1 MIFTDIISET
11 TGGFNGGGG
20 YKKMTNDYKTVKL
33 SPLGLATLVLT
44 AAFLAFLLGWFFRGL
59 GGGEAVRVR
68 TENMTGVVETQALP
82 TPTPAEGTETAEKI
96 DINTADAALLQ
107 TLPGIGEKRAADIV
121 AYREEHGPFRIV
133 EQLTDVPG
141 IGEGTLAGL
150 IDYVTVT
157 ENAGGAQ

>member
-1 MIFTDIISET
+1 
-11 TGGFNGGGG
+11 
-20 YKKMTNDYKTVKL
+20 MTKDYKTVKL
-33 SPLGLATLVLT
+33 SPLGLITLVLT
-44 AAFLAFLLGWFFRGL
+44 AAFLAFLLGWFIRGI

-68 TENMTGVVETQALP
+68 TANMTAGAETPALP
-82 TPTPAEGTETAEKI
+82 SPTPESGGGTDKI
-96 DINTADAALLQ
+96 NINTADAETLQ
-107 TLPGIGEKRAADIV
+107 TLPGIGEKRAADII

>member
-1 MIFTDIISET
+1 
-11 TGGFNGGGG
+11 
-20 YKKMTNDYKTVKL
+20 MTKDYKTVKL
-33 SPLGLATLVLT
+33 SPLGLITLVLT
-44 AAFLAFLLGWFFRGL
+44 AAFLAFLLGWFIRGI

-68 TENMTGVVETQALP
+68 TANMTAGAETPALP
-82 TPTPAEGTETAEKI
+82 TPTQSEAAETAEKI
-96 DINTADAALLQ
+96 NINTADAALLQ
-107 TLPGIGEKRAADIV
+107 TLPGIGEKRAADII